1 MGPQRMG
8 LGWCQPIFTNKF
20 LNLPKLDL
28 PVGGRLFH
36 FYDFWKQLTHDL
48 TILQIIT
55 GLHLDV
61 DSDVPQWDHA
71 PQLIFSD
78 DEICAADAEIQ
89 SLLVKNAIV
98 PCSDSEPGQFMNN
111 IFLVPK
117 LNSEVKFCTILN
129 LKKFNFYISKIK
141 FHMETFNSMLDLV
154 QSNSWLTKIDLSDA
168 YLVIKIFGPHT
179 KFFEIQVEP
188 PGVQICCNGLWTF
201 VRAPRVFTKL
211 LKVPPSWLRR
221 LGFLVAMYLDDSLQV
236 SQTYKRCLRTTQA
249 TYNMLVSCGFLPN
262 AK

>member
-1 MGPQRMG
+1 MT
-8 LGWCQPIFTNKF
+8 F
-20 LNLPKLDL
+20 
-28 PVGGRLFH
+28 
-36 FYDFWKQLTHDL
+36 

-179 KFFEIQVEP
+179 NFLRFKWSHLVYKFVVMAF
-188 PGVQICCNGLWTF
+188 GLLS
-201 VRAPRVFTKL
+201 VPRVFTKL